1 MMIRSVHLEFGLGHI
16 EHCIG
21 RRTGLGLIEFFSSV
35 RELGNYESSLY
46 VMMVQRADKKRK
58 KQKNKVKLN
67 S

>member
-46 VMMVQRADKKRK
+46 VYDGKGRTKRK
-58 KQKNKVKLN
+58 KRNKEVN
-67 S
+67 